1 MDKMTPTINEFA
13 NYYEF
18 RGDYDHTPT
27 DGERTMIEDAITGY
41 LEDTGLAQAHTTL
54 QGERDRLRE
63 ALRVFANI
71 PLVGKRG
78 GPFVIGKTLYEDM
91 RNKDA
96 GPRASYFHKS
106 DLLKARAALNP
117 STGVE
122 GEAG

>member
-41 LEDTGLAQAHTTL
+41 LEDTGLAQALTTL

-63 ALRVFANI
+63 ALTFYRDAWDQDCDATLIGPGVWD
-71 PLVGKRG
+71 G
-78 GPFVIGKTLYEDM
+78 GTVSVDPSPALIEDKGN
-91 RNKDA
+91 R
-96 GPRASYFHKS
+96 
-106 DLLKARAALNP
+106 ARAALHPEP
-117 STGVE
+117 STEKE
-122 GEAG
+122 GEHG